1 MRLLLIAVTA
11 VLIVVSIVV
20 LGGFAVQERW
30 IPGAQEVLNEGSH
43 HSYELPNRCSEMRSH
58 LRRCPM

>member
-20 LGGFAVQERW
+20 LGGFAVLARRL
-30 IPGAQEVLNEGSH
+30 G
-43 HSYELPNRCSEMRSH
+43 
-58 LRRCPM
+58 LRFGLT